1 MLLIIYMFFKLILIE
16 NVMASETKSNSTSAL
31 YYSEWVCVKNE
42 KGISLH
48 ERWVKVNDSLKVRER
63 KGEFYVVAE
72 LDEVVSFLRSHETIK
87 LWMKGVD
94 KVELLEVGRNDV
106 VYLNMGLPWP
116 FSDRDLV
123 AQYSYKQIDEVT
135 RWVEVKSVHGLKE
148 MEKNKVRIN
157 DYRASWLITRTK
169 NNTIK
174 IVFTVFCSEPPMF
187 PQWVQEP
194 VLKKIFFGNL
204 MRLKQRLNR

>member
-1 MLLIIYMFFKLILIE
+1 M
-16 NVMASETKSNSTSAL
+16 
-31 YYSEWVCVKNE
+31 
-42 KGISLH
+42 
-48 ERWVKVNDSLKVRER
+48 
-63 KGEFYVVAE
+63 
-72 LDEVVSFLRSHETIK
+72 
-87 LWMKGVD
+87 
-94 KVELLEVGRNDV
+94 
-106 VYLNMGLPWP
+106 
-116 FSDRDLV
+116 
-123 AQYSYKQIDEVT
+123 
-135 RWVEVKSVHGLKE
+135 KSVYGLKE

-204 MRLKQRLNR
+204 MRLKQRLIS